1 MGDWVSV
8 SSSSLSRIR
17 WNEQTST
24 LDVEFIG
31 GRVYQYFD
39 VPEGIFNALRLAE
52 SHGKFFQQN
61 IRGCYRYVQL

>member
-8 SSSSLSRIR
+8 VSSNLSRIR
-17 WNEQTST
+17 WDVQTST
-24 LDVEFIG
+24 LEVEFLG

-39 VPEGIFNALRLAE
+39 VPEGVFDAFRQAD

-61 IRGCYRYVQL
+61 IRGHYRYVQL